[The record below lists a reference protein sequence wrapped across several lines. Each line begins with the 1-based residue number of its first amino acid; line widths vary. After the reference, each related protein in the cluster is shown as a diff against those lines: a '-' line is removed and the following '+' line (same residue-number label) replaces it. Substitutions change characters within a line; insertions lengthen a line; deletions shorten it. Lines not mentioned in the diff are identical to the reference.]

1 MVDTVDT
8 IEAADNT
15 AMTGPESSTSDTRA
29 LSPVARYSPLR
40 SDAAL
45 ATGFAV
51 LLLAL
56 WQGAVA
62 TNVIDGRLWPAPLTV
77 LAAIGEMTRDG
88 QLLPHVFATLGRT
101 LAAFVAGSVAG
112 ITLGLLM
119 GTVRILRALFDP
131 IIAALS
137 VLPKITLLPLV
148 YLAFGGY
155 GELPRIVT
163 VALGVFAVMTIT
175 AMGAVR
181 QIDGVLI
188 EAGRNFGARR
198 WQLFRHVLLPGSLP
212 TIMSGLRVALATG
225 LLVVIA
231 AEFSYTQSGLGYLV
245 WSGWNTLATT
255 TMFVGLVC
263 IALLGVL
270 LTLALNLLER
280 LLLPWKHG

>member
-1 MVDTVDT
+1 MID
-8 IEAADNT
+8 AATDAPILT
-15 AMTGPESSTSDTRA
+15 PAPAPAPMQRA
-29 LSPVARYSPLR
+29 VSGARFSPMR
-40 SDAAL
+40 SDAVLSL
-45 ATGFAV
+45 AFAA

-56 WQGAVA
+56 WQIAV
-62 TNVIDGRLWPAPLTV
+62 TTKVIDGRLWPAPL
-77 LAAIGEMTRDG
+77 AILGAIWQMTRDG
-88 QLLPHVFATLGRT
+88 ELHPHVLTTLGRT

-112 ITLGLLM
+112 IVLGLLM

-163 VALGVFAVMTIT
+163 VAIGVFAVMTIT

-188 EAGRNFGARR
+188 EAARNFGARR
-198 WQLFRHVLLPGSLP
+198 GQLFWHVLLPGSLP
-212 TIMSGLRVALATG
+212 SIMSGLRVALATG

-231 AEFSYTQSGLGYLV
+231 AEFTYTQSGLGFLV

-270 LTLALNLLER
+270 LTFALNLLER
-280 LLLPWKHG
+280 VLLPWKRG

>member
-1 MVDTVDT
+1 MID
-8 IEAADNT
+8 AATDAPIVT
-15 AMTGPESSTSDTRA
+15 PEPAPTPTSAPTRRA
-29 LSPVARYSPLR
+29 VSGARFSPVR
-40 SDAAL
+40 SDAVLSL
-45 ATGFAV
+45 AFAA

-56 WQGAVA
+56 WQIAV
-62 TNVIDGRLWPAPLTV
+62 TTKVIDGRLWPAPL
-77 LAAIGEMTRDG
+77 AILGAIWQMTRDG
-88 QLLPHVFATLGRT
+88 ELYPHVLATLGRT

-112 ITLGLLM
+112 IVLGLLM

-163 VALGVFAVMTIT
+163 VAIGVFAVMTIT

-188 EAGRNFGARR
+188 EAARNFGAQRG
-198 WQLFRHVLLPGSLP
+198 QLFWHVLLPGSLP
-212 TIMSGLRVALATG
+212 SIMSGLRVALATG

-231 AEFSYTQSGLGYLV
+231 AEFTYTQSGLGFLV

-270 LTLALNLLER
+270 LTFALNLLER
-280 LLLPWKHG
+280 VLLPWKRG

>member
-1 MVDTVDT
+1 MVDTV
-8 IEAADNT
+8 EAVPDAPIIAPAST
-15 AMTGPESSTSDTRA
+15 TGRTRGV
-29 LSPVARYSPLR
+29 LPVARYSPLQ

-62 TNVIDGRLWPAPLTV
+62 TKFIDGRLWPAPLTILV
-77 LAAIGEMTRDG
+77 AIGEMARDG
-88 QLLPHVFATLGRT
+88 QLFPHVIATLGRT
-101 LAAFVAGSVAG
+101 LAAFVAGSAAG
-112 ITLGLLM
+112 IVLGLLM
-119 GTVRILRALFDP
+119 GTVRLLRALFDP

-231 AEFSYTQSGLGYLV
+231 AEFSYTQSGLGFLV

-280 LLLPWKHG
+280 LLLPWKRG